1 LFIGSD
7 EEFKIPTLDIP
18 TLNIPDLTITKLNI
32 PSIEIPE
39 TGIQSV
45 ESNNTD
51 ILNLAAVTNINTDYS
66 NTSQPTINTSL
77 NFVEPVKNLETV
89 ETISIE
95 QPNVNIEIATLDND
109 IIINKKELNLDLTN
123 ITDLSYW
130 EKRQKIIQEFKKLV
144 KDVRNS
150 DYSQHPYFNEWLTI
164 YKDYKTISTPIKY
177 IPIPAGF
184 KIISEVYK
192 PTTLK
197 EYNKLKSNLAF
208 YKSKGYNGVLINV
221 CTGDTPI
228 DMVNIARLIKT
239 YKMYPFFCFG
249 GTEKL
254 EDEIFVNPQ
263 WIKDIITSLAPECYG
278 FLPWRRTALHLF
290 LPDEAYN
297 NFIHTQLRIANPN
310 IYILGEIY
318 YGKTAIDHD
327 QIKWW
332 VNIPKNCSGIILSS
346 LGYNYI
352 NAEKLYKQVRKL
364 SGNQNLPIM
373 ARILGDKPYYNT
385 LNKTKLNFR
394 ENLQIKKELENRFIK
409 AGFNGTFTCSNDGSN
424 GIYNKYITENLCK

>member
-1 LFIGSD
+1 MFVGSED
-7 EEFKIPTLDIP
+7 EFKIPTLDIP
-18 TLNIPDLTITKLNI
+18 TLNIPELAITKLDI
-32 PSIEIPE
+32 PNLDIPE

-45 ESNNTD
+45 ESNDTD
-51 ILNLAAVTNINTDYS
+51 ILNLASLNNIN
-66 NTSQPTINTSL
+66 
-77 NFVEPVKNLETV
+77 E
-89 ETISIE
+89 
-95 QPNVNIEIATLDND
+95 
-109 IIINKKELNLDLTN
+109 KELNLDLTN

-130 EKRQKIIQEFKKLV
+130 EKRQKTIQEFKKLV

-150 DYSQHPYFNEWLTI
+150 EYSKHPYFNEWLTI

-192 PTTLK
+192 PTTLN

-221 CTGDTPI
+221 CTGDTPT

-239 YKMYPFFCFG
+239 YEMYPFFCFG
-249 GTEKL
+249 GSEKL
-254 EDEIFVNPQ
+254 DDEIFVNPQ
-263 WIKDIITSLAPECYG
+263 WIKDIIASLAPECYG

-297 NFIHTQLRIANPN
+297 NFIHTQLRTANPN

-318 YGKTAIDHD
+318 YGRTAINHD

-332 VNIPKNCSGIILSS
+332 VNIPKNCSGIILSN

-364 SGNQNLPIM
+364 SGNKNLPIM
-373 ARILGDKPYYNT
+373 VRILGDKPYYNT

-394 ENLQIKKELENRFIK
+394 ENLQIKKELESRFIK

-424 GIYNKYITENLCK
+424 GIYNKNITENLCK